1 MLYQQA
7 LTSSTYLMPCCK
19 TAIHPP
25 TQLIGRRF
33 YSTILQAPKKATVN
47 ETTILQRHT
56 SPPPPGP
63 QISGHSKIRGTT
75 PVFRDLIERDMGQ
88 PYLNYVLS
96 TPCNAHNSAT
106 PPTPHRVSRL
116 VNHLVV
122 SFLQVSTPSIVG
134 TSTLLEGATF
144 REIRRCNT
152 QSAER

>member
-47 ETTILQRHT
+47 ETTILRHT

-63 QISGHSKIRGTT
+63 QISGHSKIRGT
-75 PVFRDLIERDMGQ
+75 PVFRDLTERDMGQ
-88 PYLNYVLS
+88 PYRLFSS
-96 TPCNAHNSAT
+96 TLRNAHNSAT
-106 PPTPHRVSRL
+106 PPSPHRVGRL
-116 VNHLVV
+116 VNCLAAP
-122 SFLQVSTPSIVG
+122 FLQVSAPSIVG

-144 REIRRCNT
+144 RVIRRCNT